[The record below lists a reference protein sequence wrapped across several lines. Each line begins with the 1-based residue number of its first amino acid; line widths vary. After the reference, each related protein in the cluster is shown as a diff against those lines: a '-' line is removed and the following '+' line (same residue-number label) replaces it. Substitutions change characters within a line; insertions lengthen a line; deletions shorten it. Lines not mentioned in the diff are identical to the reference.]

1 MADITLG
8 AIVAGALGARTPL
21 LPQESVVLDLER
33 TRMAFEDLREQH
45 VTVTS
50 AMADNLNMVDE
61 IMISIDHVQ
70 AAISDGLEPVDAPA
84 TRVHDALRALMAS
97 AMTAAAAADER
108 MRMADMVDETMDII
122 RSAQATIS
130 EALEPVDAPATRGR
144 DALRTL
150 NDDMENIIDI
160 LTLEFETELDAVHD
174 SDDDDDDA

>member
-1 MADITLG
+1 MTDTNNTLG
-8 AIVAGALGARTPL
+8 AIVAVALGARTPL

-33 TRMAFEDLREQH
+33 TRMALEDLRGQ
-45 VTVTS
+45 
-50 AMADNLNMVDE
+50 
-61 IMISIDHVQ
+61 Q
-70 AAISDGLEPVDAPA
+70 AAAA
-84 TRVHDALRALMAS
+84 A
-97 AMTAAAAADER
+97 AAAAADER
-108 MRMADMVDETMDII
+108 MRMVDMVDEIMDII

>member
-84 TRVHDALRALMAS
+84 TRARDALRAL
-97 AMTAAAAADER
+97 
-108 MRMADMVDETMDII
+108 
-122 RSAQATIS
+122 
-130 EALEPVDAPATRGR
+130 
-144 DALRTL
+144 
-150 NDDMENIIDI
+150 NDDMMNVTDM
-160 LTLEFETELDAVHD
+160 LVSEFFSELDMFYNSD
-174 SDDDDDDA
+174 SDADADDV